1 MTDIS
6 RVFGIYS
13 TSREAELAVDQLVQ
27 SGVLKG
33 SISVLHPDNRNT
45 REFAERKGTRCPESI
60 SRGKAASFPLDGT
73 SGWADPGQG
82 PIEGALSE
90 ALAVMG
96 VPATWSE
103 GRVVHGKVLL
113 SAEFAGG
120 AEQAQLTSDILM
132 NTGAE
137 DVGSVLI

>member
-1 MTDIS
+1 MMDIS
-6 RVFGIYS
+6 RVFGIYP
-13 TSREAELAVDQLVQ
+13 TSQQAEFVDQLIQ

-33 SISVLHPDNRNT
+33 SISVLHPDNRST
-45 REFAERKGTRCPESI
+45 RKFAERKGTRCPESI

-73 SGWADPGQG
+73 LGWLDPGEG
-82 PIEGALSE
+82 PIGGALSE

-96 VPATWSE
+96 VPATWSD

-113 SAEFAGG
+113 SAECVGG

>member
-1 MTDIS
+1 MGD
-6 RVFGIYS
+6 
-13 TSREAELAVDQLVQ
+13 
-27 SGVLKG
+27 
-33 SISVLHPDNRNT
+33 
-45 REFAERKGTRCPESI
+45 
-60 SRGKAASFPLDGT
+60 
-73 SGWADPGQG
+73 
-82 PIEGALSE
+82 LSE
-90 ALAVMG
+90 ALAVMW